1 MADSEGGGG
10 GGRPPIGSHF
20 CQKAAVFP
28 CKRHIFFVEKNED
41 GADKFSKF
49 LDLPLL
55 SVQQL
60 PLAFCTEV
68 IRDGPGLIGP
78 SRYLGSTQCHQNAIH
93 ITCRLPRVLVK
104 VLGQLSSRKLLV
116 SGSPN
121 SRATLIGSANAR
133 TVIATHYFLTAKR
146 CRSRQLTTRPHLAL
160 SLIHI

>member
-1 MADSEGGGG
+1 MADSEWEAVG
-10 GGRPPIGSHF
+10 
-20 CQKAAVFP
+20 AAALLLA
-28 CKRHIFFVEKNED
+28 HIFVKKPLFFCVKGIYFSLCAFEINKD
-41 GADKFSKF
+41 GADKLSSAPLTKF

-121 SRATLIGSANAR
+121 SHAT
-133 TVIATHYFLTAKR
+133 
-146 CRSRQLTTRPHLAL
+146 
-160 SLIHI
+160 